1 MKPQLMSSLSRLM
14 TLLSS
19 IGICMLIGAPTAMAL
34 DPSPPTYFITAPT
47 GTRTDVAATNAQ
59 FLCLDILQG
68 TPPSDITIT
77 STKNPWVRKG
87 RKVDPA
93 KIPYVEGAVNWNN
106 VPDAHPQFSTWV
118 LDGQRHFKGNGIP
131 NHPTGT
137 FPVQANTPAYPYYA
151 AAPAPPYGSAAEIPI
166 APYDLDVTV
175 PANPVYSDTPNCI
188 NTLVEGVVTQTGAV
202 WHANLAYAGVFVD
215 PIAAL
220 PVDQCWGHP
229 YATQYHY
236 HGYSWKCFPNQGVTY
251 QHSPLF
257 GYAMDGFGVYGPRG
271 DGGILLK
278 NADLDECH
286 GHFGRI
292 KWDGQFRNMYHYHVN
307 NEFPYG
313 PGCYRGTPGTIVS
326 NVQHASHGFPQNRGL
341 PSVDIAPP
349 IDSNGN
355 VLH

>member
-1 MKPQLMSSLSRLM
+1 MNADITVSTEADQLVV
-14 TLLSS
+14 
-19 IGICMLIGAPTAMAL
+19 APGYQESERIVGGRRIAR
-34 DPSPPTYFITAPT
+34 Y
-47 GTRTDVAATNAQ
+47 RTDAPIQNFFSIQSARYEVARDQ
-59 FLCLDILQG
+59 WHG
-68 TPPSDITIT
+68 
-77 STKNPWVRKG
+77 
-87 RKVDPA
+87 VDL
-93 KIPYVEGAVNWNN
+93 AVY
-106 VPDAHPQFSTWV
+106 H
-118 LDGQRHFKGNGIP
+118 
-131 NHPTGT
+131 
-137 FPVQANTPAYPYYA
+137 YA
-151 AAPAPPYGSAAEIPI
+151 AHDHNTATMIAAMKQS
-166 APYDLDVTV
+166 LDVFTEAFS
-175 PANPVYSDTPNCI
+175 PFQFRQLRILEFP
-188 NTLVEGVVTQTGAV
+188 
-202 WHANLAYAGVFVD
+202 AYAGFAQSFANTIPYSESIGFILNRKD
-215 PIAAL
+215 PEDIDMVTYITAHEIGH
-220 PVDQCWGHP
+220 QWWGHP